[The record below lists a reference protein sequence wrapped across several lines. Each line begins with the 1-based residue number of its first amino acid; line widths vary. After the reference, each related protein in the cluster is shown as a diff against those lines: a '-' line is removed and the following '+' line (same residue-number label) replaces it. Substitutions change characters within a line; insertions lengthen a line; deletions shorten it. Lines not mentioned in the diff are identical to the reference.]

1 MEQRIRTA
9 NQLTCDISQVS
20 NADVALHHY
29 ITFDFDPKAICLL
42 CLNDS
47 LTKQFCDKKDCD
59 GTNLLETE
67 HILFHTLH
75 CTIFGKQIII
85 VKFQRQHSTA
95 SRVSWGPTHSWGF
108 RQGTRKLD
116 CLRCL
121 VLRLLSLL
129 YWSDSGLDCRT
140 MVWFCPNLLT
150 SFGSLWCLW
159 LICKVL
165 KWWLRGSFQKR
176 AAHSNTE
183 ERHVAQFEPMTS
195 TGNFNR
201 IGTCQRC
208 PESKIHPNERI
219 PNYS

>member
-20 NADVALHHY
+20 NTDVALHHY
-29 ITFDFDPKAICLL
+29 ITFDFDAKSFCLSW
-42 CLNDS
+42 LNDS
-47 LTKQFCDKKDCD
+47 LTKQLCDKKIVMERIFLKPN
-59 GTNLLETE
+59 TFY
-67 HILFHTLH
+67 LFHTLH

-85 VKFQRQHSTA
+85 LLTLTNLPGSKETA

-159 LICKVL
+159 LICKVV

-195 TGNFNR
+195 T
-201 IGTCQRC
+201 
-208 PESKIHPNERI
+208 
-219 PNYS
+219 

>member
-1 MEQRIRTA
+1 M
-9 NQLTCDISQVS
+9 N
-20 NADVALHHY
+20 H
-29 ITFDFDPKAICLL
+29 K
-42 CLNDS
+42 
-47 LTKQFCDKKDCD
+47 
-59 GTNLLETE
+59 
-67 HILFHTLH
+67 
-75 CTIFGKQIII
+75 
-85 VKFQRQHSTA
+85 VKFQWQHSTA

-121 VLRLLSLL
+121 VVRLLSLL

-195 TGNFNR
+195 SYICLPRF
-201 IGTCQRC
+201 
-208 PESKIHPNERI
+208 
-219 PNYS
+219 YSRTLSNKCCVTPVPLYLSRVYRRVKNTLPTA